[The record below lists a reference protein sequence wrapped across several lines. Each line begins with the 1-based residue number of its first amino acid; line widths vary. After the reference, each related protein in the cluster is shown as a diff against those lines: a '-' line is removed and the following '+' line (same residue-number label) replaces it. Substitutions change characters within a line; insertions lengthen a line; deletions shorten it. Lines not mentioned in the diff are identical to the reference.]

1 MDILEVNGARIPK
14 LGFGTFQLEDE
25 TAYAR
30 VRDALDAGCR
40 HIDTAQMY
48 RNEEAVGE
56 AIRDSGVPRDAV
68 FLTTK
73 VWVDR
78 FRDGDLQRSV
88 EESLARLGL
97 PSVDLVL
104 LHWPNPDVPLA
115 ETVGALN
122 DARAHGLT
130 AHIGVSNFT
139 VALVREAVAASAA
152 PLVTNQVEFH
162 PHLNQDPV
170 RAELARHGMA
180 LTAYCPLGQGSV
192 LNDPEIRRIAA
203 AHDRTPGQVILRWHY
218 QQPDVIAIPRTSKAE
233 RVRENLDI
241 LGFRLSDEE
250 MQAIHGLAR
259 EDGRIISPDSL
270 APAWDNAK

>member
-1 MDILEVNGARIPK
+1 METVEVHGARIPK
-14 LGFGTFQLEDE
+14 LGFGTFQLDDE
-25 TAYAR
+25 IAYAR
-30 VRDALDAGCR
+30 VRDALDGGCR

-56 AIRDSGVPRDAV
+56 AVRDAGVPRDSV

-88 EESLARLGL
+88 EESLKRLGL
-97 PSVDLVL
+97 SRVDLVL

-115 ETVGALN
+115 ETIGALN

-130 AHIGVSNFT
+130 EHIGVSNFN
-139 VALVREAVAASAA
+139 VGLVREAVTASAA
-152 PLVTNQVEFH
+152 PLVTNQVEYH
-162 PHLNQDPV
+162 PQLNQDPV
-170 RAELARHGMA
+170 RAELARHGMV
-180 LTAYCPLGQGSV
+180 LTAYCPIGQGRLV
-192 LNDPEIRRIAA
+192 DDPVIRRIADTH
-203 AHDRTPGQVILRWHY
+203 AHTPAQVILRWHY

-250 MQAIHGLAR
+250 MAAIHGLAR
-259 EDGRIISPDSL
+259 EDGRIISPASL
-270 APAWDNAK
+270 APAWDNAG